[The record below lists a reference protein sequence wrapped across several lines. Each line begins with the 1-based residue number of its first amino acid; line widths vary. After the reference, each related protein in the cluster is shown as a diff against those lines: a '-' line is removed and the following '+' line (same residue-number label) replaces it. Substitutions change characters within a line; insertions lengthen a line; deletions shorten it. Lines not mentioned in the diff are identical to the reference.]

1 MKIINL
7 KIKLLLIIF
16 NVFLA
21 TLFLFCFNLYAE
33 NINLTYNYGIK
44 NMAKDVNDLPFNIN
58 IENKDPQ
65 VFNGY
70 IAINVFENNNSIY
83 TYKID
88 VSIPDKSISTYS
100 RNISVSNLTNIVVV
114 NLYNKR
120 EDLIVSERTNI
131 DLSYFNDK
139 LLIGAIS
146 NDYNSLSYIDNT
158 NVENYN
164 LQTKLTE
171 VKIDDVI
178 INNKILN
185 VLDMLIITGLNK
197 EDNINTISNALYSF
211 SSNNK
216 PIIICLNGKLNNN
229 SIPDFILKYVYDSN
243 TRVNTLND
251 LKKVYDDSGNV
262 LAYQI
267 NDNSLNVILTNL
279 DLNSLSKQKNA
290 NDIFFKLIEKSFDT
304 NYFTKLS
311 NNYYTTI
318 KNDHYNISNL
328 LNMIDRYKLPDIF
341 VLTILLLFYVVFLT
355 IIIYVF
361 LRNINKLYMYGRY
374 AILFSILF
382 TIIMFSIGFPMMKKN
397 TFLTYLSIVNI
408 KDSNAKEMA
417 FLNFRK
423 SESGDY
429 SFDTNKDNLI
439 NPILKNNKD
448 PIVSFNFVNPNEVM
462 NTIFTEE
469 GDRTNISVEHA
480 SDFNSNVFIY
490 KNENYLNDVYNIDVN
505 FKRFNREI
513 VGRVTNNMNINLK
526 NASLLLYGKLL
537 RIGDIE
543 SNHSISLSR
552 ASAIGSSVGNNA
564 MLADILSDENN
575 RNIVKYYLDE
585 NVMGYYDYGLLF
597 GFIDNNLSIDIN
609 SSDVGEVY
617 GRTLIVTKVKNNYLD
632 VSNSAEDYCSMENK
646 VETIE
651 GNYDYM
657 SNTTDGNSVI
667 INEYSFDKS
676 LNISKIYIETMNSY
690 DFGQLEYDVP
700 FYGNIDI
707 FNYHTNYYDSYS
719 EDIINSNEISNY
731 IKDNKIILKFTPTL
745 KDPLY
750 RKLSLPI
757 IRAIATK

>member
-1 MKIINL
+1 MNIIN
-7 KIKLLLIIF
+7 KKNKLLFIMLITVLASF
-16 NVFLA
+16 FMLCVNV
-21 TLFLFCFNLYAE
+21 YAE

-44 NMAKDVNDLPFNIN
+44 NVAKDINDLPFNIN
-58 IENKDPQ
+58 IENKDSQ

-88 VSIPDKSISTYS
+88 VSIPEKSISTYS

-114 NLYNKR
+114 NLYNRR
-120 EDLIVSERTNI
+120 EDLIVSERTSI
-131 DLSYFNDK
+131 DLSYFSDK
-139 LLIGAIS
+139 LLIGTIT
-146 NDYNSLSYIDNT
+146 NDYNSLSYIDNI
-158 NVENYN
+158 NIENYN

-171 VKIDDVI
+171 VKIDDVV

-185 VLDMLIITGLNK
+185 VLDMVIITGLKNY
-197 EDNINTISNALYSF
+197 DNINSISNALYSF

-216 PIIICLNGKLNNN
+216 PIVICMEGNINKN
-229 SIPDFILKYVYDSN
+229 SIPDFLMNYIYDDN
-243 TRVNTLND
+243 TRTNKLNN
-251 LKKVYDDSGNV
+251 LKKVYDGNGNI

-279 DLNSLSKQKNA
+279 NLNELSKQNNA
-290 NDIFFKLIEKSFDT
+290 NNIFLKLLLKSFDS
-304 NYFTKLS
+304 NYFIRLG

-318 KNDHYNISNL
+318 KNDYYNISNL

-341 VLTILLLFYVVFLT
+341 ILTILLLFYVIFLT

-361 LRNINKLYMYGRY
+361 LRNINKLNKYGKY
-374 AILFSILF
+374 AIIFSILY
-382 TIIMFSIGFPMMKKN
+382 TIIMFSIGLPIMKKN

-408 KDSNAKEMA
+408 KNSNAKEMA

-448 PIVSFNFVNPNEVM
+448 PIVSFNFINQNEVM
-462 NTIFTEE
+462 NTTFTEE
-469 GDRTNISVEHA
+469 SDRTNVTVEHA
-480 SDFNSNVFIY
+480 NDFNSNVFIY
-490 KNENYLNDVYNIDVN
+490 KNNNYLNDVYNIDVT
-505 FKRFNREI
+505 FKRFNRET
-513 VGRVTNNMNINLK
+513 VGRVTNNMNIGLK
-526 NASLLLYGKLL
+526 NACLLLYGKLL
-537 RIGDIE
+537 KIGDIE

-552 ASAIGSSVGNNA
+552 ASAIGTSVGNNA
-564 MLADILSDENN
+564 MLADIISDENN

-585 NVMGYYDYGLLF
+585 NVMGYYDHALLF

-617 GRTLIVTKVKNNYLD
+617 GRTLIVTKVDNNYIDL
-632 VSNSAEDYCSMENK
+632 SNSAKDYCSMENK
-646 VETIE
+646 VETID

-657 SNTTDGNSVI
+657 SNTIDGNSVV
-667 INEYSFDKS
+667 INEYSFDPS

-707 FNYHTNYYDSYS
+707 FNFNTNYYENYS
-719 EDIINSNEISNY
+719 EDIINANGMENY
-731 IKDNKIILKFTPTL
+731 INGNKVVLRFTPTL

-757 IRAIATK
+757 LRAIATK